1 MEKEMEHK
9 GEQRY
14 GPGYKRCS
22 SCGWRKGTSPDEAM
36 FNSEEIKPVAI
47 AVIEL
52 RLSEHIS

>member
-1 MEKEMEHK
+1 MEHK

-22 SCGWRKGTSPDEAM
+22 SCGWRKGTSPDKAM